1 MKSGNVM
8 PLALFFFLKIA
19 LAPGGLLQFHKIFR
33 IPFSI
38 FSVNFHFFFNRD
50 FVESTDCFV

>member
-1 MKSGNVM
+1 M

-38 FSVNFHFFFNRD
+38 FSVNFHCCFNRD
-50 FVESTDCFV
+50 CVESTDCFG